1 MEQKQVTLETI
12 YRTIQNIQQ
21 ELHEIK
27 EKLDWEDKFTE
38 EENEEFI
45 KGTREAWKEIDE
57 GKYTTYNSPE
67 EFLATF
73 KEKKE
78 NAKDQGNR

>member
-1 MEQKQVTLETI
+1 MEQKQITLEAI
-12 YRTIQNIQQ
+12 YKALQNMQH

-27 EKLDWEDKFTE
+27 EKLDWEDEFTE

-78 NAKDQGNR
+78 NAKD

>member
-1 MEQKQVTLETI
+1 MEQNQITLEAI
-12 YRTIQNIQQ
+12 YKTIQHMQQ

-27 EKLDWEDKFTE
+27 EKLDWEDEFTE

-57 GKYTTYNSPE
+57 GKYTKYNSPE

-73 KEKKE
+73 KEE
-78 NAKDQGNR
+78 NAKD

>member
-1 MEQKQVTLETI
+1 MEQKQITLEAI
-12 YRTIQNIQQ
+12 YKTIQNIQQ

-27 EKLDWEDKFTE
+27 DIIVEDEFTE

-57 GKYTTYNSPE
+57 GKYTTYSSPE

-73 KEKKE
+73 KDE
-78 NAKDQGNR
+78 NAKD